1 MKLLIINGPNMNLL
15 GVREPEI
22 YGTGTY
28 EELVDFIREQRGEE
42 NELKFVQTN
51 HEGDII
57 DEIHQAYFENYDG
70 IVLNAGG
77 YAYTSIAIMDAMR
90 AVRTPVVEVHLV
102 EPLLREDFRHH
113 TYTGTA
119 AIGTIAGKGFDG
131 YVEAIDLLSNLLGD
145 IFLVFGGDDTA
156 GLAYTTCQGIAT
168 HEVDVIGDE
177 HEVTD
182 PIGGV
187 DAQDHQLVGHICP
200 AISLEGLS
208 TGPFLSRFVGI
219 LDLSAQGIIG
229 ISLFSRRPLCLNG
242 ALNDLPDAG
251 GIGLSLLRKS
261 PGGQQKECKK
271 KERHGFLQWFHRWLL
286 SRFSAYYHTV
296 ILFSGFSMFV
306 YNLF

>member
-1 MKLLIINGPNMNLL
+1 MNLL

-90 AVRTPVVEVHLV
+90 AVRTPVVEVHPV

-131 YVEAIDLLSNLLGD
+131 YVEAIDLLSD
-145 IFLVFGGDDTA
+145 
-156 GLAYTTCQGIAT
+156 
-168 HEVDVIGDE
+168 
-177 HEVTD
+177 
-182 PIGGV
+182 
-187 DAQDHQLVGHICP
+187 
-200 AISLEGLS
+200 
-208 TGPFLSRFVGI
+208 FV
-219 LDLSAQGIIG
+219 
-229 ISLFSRRPLCLNG
+229 NH
-242 ALNDLPDAG
+242 
-251 GIGLSLLRKS
+251 K
-261 PGGQQKECKK
+261 
-271 KERHGFLQWFHRWLL
+271 
-286 SRFSAYYHTV
+286 
-296 ILFSGFSMFV
+296 
-306 YNLF
+306 

>member
-102 EPLLREDFRHH
+102 EPLRREDFRHH

-131 YVEAIDLLSNLLGD
+131 YVEAIDLLSD
-145 IFLVFGGDDTA
+145 
-156 GLAYTTCQGIAT
+156 
-168 HEVDVIGDE
+168 
-177 HEVTD
+177 
-182 PIGGV
+182 
-187 DAQDHQLVGHICP
+187 
-200 AISLEGLS
+200 
-208 TGPFLSRFVGI
+208 FV
-219 LDLSAQGIIG
+219 
-229 ISLFSRRPLCLNG
+229 NH
-242 ALNDLPDAG
+242 
-251 GIGLSLLRKS
+251 K
-261 PGGQQKECKK
+261 
-271 KERHGFLQWFHRWLL
+271 
-286 SRFSAYYHTV
+286 
-296 ILFSGFSMFV
+296 
-306 YNLF
+306 

>member
-131 YVEAIDLLSNLLGD
+131 YVEAIDLLSD
-145 IFLVFGGDDTA
+145 
-156 GLAYTTCQGIAT
+156 
-168 HEVDVIGDE
+168 
-177 HEVTD
+177 
-182 PIGGV
+182 
-187 DAQDHQLVGHICP
+187 
-200 AISLEGLS
+200 
-208 TGPFLSRFVGI
+208 FV
-219 LDLSAQGIIG
+219 
-229 ISLFSRRPLCLNG
+229 NH
-242 ALNDLPDAG
+242 
-251 GIGLSLLRKS
+251 K
-261 PGGQQKECKK
+261 
-271 KERHGFLQWFHRWLL
+271 
-286 SRFSAYYHTV
+286 
-296 ILFSGFSMFV
+296 
-306 YNLF
+306 

>member
-102 EPLLREDFRHH
+102 EPLLREYFRHH

-131 YVEAIDLLSNLLGD
+131 YVEAIDLLSD
-145 IFLVFGGDDTA
+145 
-156 GLAYTTCQGIAT
+156 
-168 HEVDVIGDE
+168 
-177 HEVTD
+177 
-182 PIGGV
+182 
-187 DAQDHQLVGHICP
+187 
-200 AISLEGLS
+200 
-208 TGPFLSRFVGI
+208 FV
-219 LDLSAQGIIG
+219 
-229 ISLFSRRPLCLNG
+229 NH
-242 ALNDLPDAG
+242 
-251 GIGLSLLRKS
+251 K
-261 PGGQQKECKK
+261 
-271 KERHGFLQWFHRWLL
+271 
-286 SRFSAYYHTV
+286 
-296 ILFSGFSMFV
+296 
-306 YNLF
+306 

>member
-131 YVEAIDLLSNLLGD
+131 YVEATDLLSD
-145 IFLVFGGDDTA
+145 
-156 GLAYTTCQGIAT
+156 
-168 HEVDVIGDE
+168 
-177 HEVTD
+177 
-182 PIGGV
+182 
-187 DAQDHQLVGHICP
+187 
-200 AISLEGLS
+200 
-208 TGPFLSRFVGI
+208 FV
-219 LDLSAQGIIG
+219 
-229 ISLFSRRPLCLNG
+229 NH
-242 ALNDLPDAG
+242 
-251 GIGLSLLRKS
+251 K
-261 PGGQQKECKK
+261 
-271 KERHGFLQWFHRWLL
+271 
-286 SRFSAYYHTV
+286 
-296 ILFSGFSMFV
+296 
-306 YNLF
+306 

>member
-102 EPLLREDFRHH
+102 EPLLREDYRHH

-119 AIGTIAGKGFDG
+119 AIGTIASKGFDG
-131 YVEAIDLLSNLLGD
+131 YVEAIDLLSD
-145 IFLVFGGDDTA
+145 
-156 GLAYTTCQGIAT
+156 
-168 HEVDVIGDE
+168 
-177 HEVTD
+177 
-182 PIGGV
+182 
-187 DAQDHQLVGHICP
+187 
-200 AISLEGLS
+200 
-208 TGPFLSRFVGI
+208 FV
-219 LDLSAQGIIG
+219 
-229 ISLFSRRPLCLNG
+229 NH
-242 ALNDLPDAG
+242 
-251 GIGLSLLRKS
+251 K
-261 PGGQQKECKK
+261 
-271 KERHGFLQWFHRWLL
+271 
-286 SRFSAYYHTV
+286 
-296 ILFSGFSMFV
+296 
-306 YNLF
+306 

>member
-102 EPLLREDFRHH
+102 EPLLREDYRHH

-131 YVEAIDLLSNLLGD
+131 YVEAIDLLSD
-145 IFLVFGGDDTA
+145 
-156 GLAYTTCQGIAT
+156 
-168 HEVDVIGDE
+168 
-177 HEVTD
+177 
-182 PIGGV
+182 
-187 DAQDHQLVGHICP
+187 
-200 AISLEGLS
+200 
-208 TGPFLSRFVGI
+208 FV
-219 LDLSAQGIIG
+219 
-229 ISLFSRRPLCLNG
+229 NH
-242 ALNDLPDAG
+242 
-251 GIGLSLLRKS
+251 K
-261 PGGQQKECKK
+261 
-271 KERHGFLQWFHRWLL
+271 
-286 SRFSAYYHTV
+286 
-296 ILFSGFSMFV
+296 
-306 YNLF
+306 

>member
-131 YVEAIDLLSNLLGD
+131 YVEAIDLLSD
-145 IFLVFGGDDTA
+145 
-156 GLAYTTCQGIAT
+156 
-168 HEVDVIGDE
+168 
-177 HEVTD
+177 
-182 PIGGV
+182 
-187 DAQDHQLVGHICP
+187 
-200 AISLEGLS
+200 
-208 TGPFLSRFVGI
+208 FV
-219 LDLSAQGIIG
+219 
-229 ISLFSRRPLCLNG
+229 NH
-242 ALNDLPDAG
+242 N
-251 GIGLSLLRKS
+251 
-261 PGGQQKECKK
+261 
-271 KERHGFLQWFHRWLL
+271 
-286 SRFSAYYHTV
+286 
-296 ILFSGFSMFV
+296 
-306 YNLF
+306 

>member
-28 EELVDFIREQRGEE
+28 EELVDFIREQRGGE

-102 EPLLREDFRHH
+102 EPLLREDYRHH

-131 YVEAIDLLSNLLGD
+131 YVEAIDLLSDFIN
-145 IFLVFGGDDTA
+145 
-156 GLAYTTCQGIAT
+156 
-168 HEVDVIGDE
+168 H
-177 HEVTD
+177 
-182 PIGGV
+182 
-187 DAQDHQLVGHICP
+187 
-200 AISLEGLS
+200 
-208 TGPFLSRFVGI
+208 
-219 LDLSAQGIIG
+219 
-229 ISLFSRRPLCLNG
+229 
-242 ALNDLPDAG
+242 
-251 GIGLSLLRKS
+251 K
-261 PGGQQKECKK
+261 
-271 KERHGFLQWFHRWLL
+271 
-286 SRFSAYYHTV
+286 
-296 ILFSGFSMFV
+296 
-306 YNLF
+306 

>member
-102 EPLLREDFRHH
+102 EPLLREDYRHH

-131 YVEAIDLLSNLLGD
+131 YVEAIDLLSDFIN
-145 IFLVFGGDDTA
+145 
-156 GLAYTTCQGIAT
+156 
-168 HEVDVIGDE
+168 H
-177 HEVTD
+177 
-182 PIGGV
+182 
-187 DAQDHQLVGHICP
+187 
-200 AISLEGLS
+200 
-208 TGPFLSRFVGI
+208 
-219 LDLSAQGIIG
+219 
-229 ISLFSRRPLCLNG
+229 
-242 ALNDLPDAG
+242 
-251 GIGLSLLRKS
+251 K
-261 PGGQQKECKK
+261 
-271 KERHGFLQWFHRWLL
+271 
-286 SRFSAYYHTV
+286 
-296 ILFSGFSMFV
+296 
-306 YNLF
+306 